1 MKISN
6 NVLQFASGNMK
17 LFEQFQ
23 DYWNHYCNRE
33 GKKTEYDTTISFDE
47 KEQKLNAALRKEII
61 RRSGVVY
68 AQEGNISEW
77 FYHPLVQHEMFAV
90 IGAMIDMVLPVS
102 VVESIGIFTDVR
114 QGGFGDS
121 FSFDVEPRDLFVVSK
136 SGKSVRGGE
145 VHKQFKGQVTIIPEF
160 HQITVGVSLYGVLSG
175 KESLANLVA
184 KAVRSMEVQMSLDAY
199 NAFATAFANLSSTAT
214 TGLQVSGYSQAS
226 LIRIAEQVSAWNGGA
241 KAIVLG
247 TSLALLN
254 VLPDDANYRY
264 TLDDKFVTLGYI
276 PTMAGYDIMR
286 LPQVADLSTP
296 FGRALS
302 DSYLWILSPGAQKI
316 LKLCLEGQTIAFTD
330 EPLANKNFQQNS
342 SLIKSWNVGVVT
354 NSVGG
359 VIEKKYVLSI
369 FPSTLY
375 KNA

>member
-68 AQEGNISEW
+68 AQETNLAEW
-77 FYHPLVQHEMFAV
+77 FYHPNVQHEMFAV
-90 IGAMIDMVLPVS
+90 IGALVDMILP
-102 VVESIGIFTDVR
+102 ESIVDTIGLYSQILSA
-114 QGGFGDS
+114 GWGDS

-136 SGKSVRGGE
+136 SGKSVRNGE
-145 VHKQFKGQVTIIPEF
+145 IHKQFRGQVTIIPEF
-160 HQITVGVSLYGVLSG
+160 HQLTVGVSMYGVLSG

-184 KAVRSMEVQMSLDAY
+184 KAVRSMEAQMAVDAY
-199 NAFATAFANLSSTAT
+199 NAFVTAMSNLTSTTT
-214 TGLQVSGYSQAS
+214 TGLQVSGYSESS
-226 LIRIAEQVSAWNGGA
+226 LIRLCEQVTAWNGGA
-241 KAIVLG
+241 KAMIVG

-264 TLDDKFVTLGYI
+264 TLGDPFTTVGHVPI
-276 PTMAGYDIMR
+276 IAGYDVMM
-286 LPQVADLSTP
+286 LPQVADWNTP
-296 FGRALS
+296 FGRLLS
-302 DSYLWILSPGAQKI
+302 DSYIWIVSPSSQKI
-316 LKLCLEGQTIAFTD
+316 IKVCLEGQTISFTD
-330 EPLANKNFQQNS
+330 EPFKNANLSQTS
-342 SLIKSWNVGVVT
+342 TLIKSWGVGVAT
-354 NSVGG
+354 SAIGA
-359 VIEKKYVLSI
+359 VLTI
-369 FPSTLY
+369 
-375 KNA
+375 

>member
-68 AQEGNISEW
+68 AQESNLAEW
-77 FYHPLVQHEMFAV
+77 FYHPNVQHEMFAV
-90 IGAMIDMVLPVS
+90 IGALVDMVIPDTIVDT
-102 VVESIGIFTDVR
+102 IGLYTDIKN
-114 QGGFGDS
+114 GGFGDS
-121 FSFDVEPRDLFVVSK
+121 FAFDIEPRDLFVVSK

-160 HQITVGVSLYGVLSG
+160 HQLTVGVSLYGVLSG

-184 KAVRSMEVQMSLDAY
+184 KVVRSMETQMSVDAY
-199 NAFATAFANLSSTAT
+199 NAFYTAMAALSSTTT
-214 TGLQVSGYSQAS
+214 TGLQVSGYSESS
-226 LIRIAEQVSAWNGGA
+226 LIRLAEQVTSWNQGA
-241 KAIVLG
+241 KAMIVG

-264 TLDDKFVTLGYI
+264 TLGDPFTTVGHI
-276 PTMAGYDIMR
+276 PVIAGFDVMM
-286 LPQVADLSTP
+286 LPQVADWNTP
-296 FGRALS
+296 FGRLLS
-302 DSYLWILSPGAQKI
+302 DSYIWIVSPSAQKI
-316 LKLCLEGQTIAFTD
+316 LKLCLEGQSISFTD
-330 EPLANKNFQQNS
+330 EPFRNANLSTQS
-342 SLIKSWNVGVVT
+342 TVLKSWGIGVAT
-354 NSVGG
+354 SAIAGT
-359 VIEKKYVLSI
+359 IAL
-369 FPSTLY
+369 
-375 KNA
+375 